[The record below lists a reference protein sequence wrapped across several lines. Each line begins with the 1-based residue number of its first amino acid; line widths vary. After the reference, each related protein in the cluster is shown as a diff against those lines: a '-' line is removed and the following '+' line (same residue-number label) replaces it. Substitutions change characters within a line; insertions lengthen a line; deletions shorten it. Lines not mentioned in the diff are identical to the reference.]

1 MKKILALIG
10 VAIAICLSGCQKQVE
25 PEMYIVSGHYYANGE
40 IVTEDGNIW
49 GYTSES
55 FDDEF
60 PVNVLFDNN
69 GTETIYDDVIV
80 GIVNK

>member
-10 VAIAICLSGCQKQVE
+10 ITICLSGCQKQIE
-25 PEMYIVSGHYYANGE
+25 PEMYIVAGHYYANGE

-55 FDDEF
+55 FDDDF